1 VLVGIRPGRRCYL
14 RFGLSHRALTI
25 PHLAVAR
32 TKRKIPGFRSPFSTY
47 PVRRYYRRSYR
58 DPPSG
63 NFAFAAA
70 SVVVE
75 RLVDLPANP

>member
-1 VLVGIRPGRRCYL
+1 VLYGIRPGRRCYL

-25 PHLAVAR
+25 PHLAVAG

-58 DPPSG
+58 DPPLG

-70 SVVVE
+70 GVVE
-75 RLVDLPANP
+75 WLVDLPVNP